1 MRLELVT
8 PERQLLSQDVTSVM
22 IPGMEGDM
30 TVMGD
35 HAPMVT
41 TLRPGILRVQ
51 GEQEQD
57 FMVFGGFAEISGEGT
72 SILAENAV
80 PRSDVTRDM
89 LDGLLA
95 EAQAVLADTPEE
107 GIAAATQRVNDLKDL
122 IARQSH

>member
-8 PERQLLSQDVTSVM
+8 PERQLLSEDVTSVM
-22 IPGMEGDM
+22 IPGMEGDI

-51 GEQEQD
+51 GSEEVD
-57 FMVFGGFAEISGEGT
+57 FLVFGGFAEISGEAT
-72 SILAENAV
+72 SVLAEQAV
-80 PRSDVTRDM
+80 PRAEVTRDM
-89 LDGLLA
+89 LDGILEDA
-95 EAQAVLADTPEE
+95 EATLAAAPQE